1 MPCASGGLAAQ
12 LPAGHVSVAPRWF
25 PRRERATAIGLV
37 TLANLVGTAIG
48 MVLPTALVD
57 AHGPGVIGPLQLGIG
72 MAALVAG
79 IAYPLLVTDRPAGV
93 PVDLTERE
101 LETHGMRH
109 ALSVGPFRRYL
120 LAIFIGMG
128 VFKGIT
134 QWVADIVAP
143 RGFSATDAGNV
154 GAAMLLGGVIGSVSL
169 SAWSDRL
176 DRRVPFLVA
185 GLALAAPAV
194 VGVALASSLAGLLG
208 AAFLLG
214 FCLVSL
220 MPIGMQYAAEVTWPT
235 PEGTSNGLVQLCGQA
250 AVVYVALLYALRA
263 PDGSYWPGLVLSAV
277 LLLGGALRFARTP
290 ESHEHHARA
299 TTSSMSPS
307 GTSPSGP
314 SPSSTGPGA
323 SLQG

>member
-176 DRRVPFLVA
+176 DRRVP
-185 GLALAAPAV
+185 
-194 VGVALASSLAGLLG
+194 SSWRGSRSPLPPSSG
-208 AAFLLG
+208 
-214 FCLVSL
+214 S
-220 MPIGMQYAAEVTWPT
+220 P
-235 PEGTSNGLVQLCGQA
+235 S
-250 AVVYVALLYALRA
+250 RA
-263 PDGSYWPGLVLSAV
+263 PSRGCSARPSCSGSAW
-277 LLLGGALRFARTP
+277 
-290 ESHEHHARA
+290 
-299 TTSSMSPS
+299 
-307 GTSPSGP
+307 
-314 SPSSTGPGA
+314 
-323 SLQG
+323 